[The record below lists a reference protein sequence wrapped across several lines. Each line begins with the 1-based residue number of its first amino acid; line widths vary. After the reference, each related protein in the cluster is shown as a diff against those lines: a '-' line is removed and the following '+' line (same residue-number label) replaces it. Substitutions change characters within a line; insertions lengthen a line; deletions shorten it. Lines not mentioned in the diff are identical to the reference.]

1 MGEHLN
7 MHGSLWIVGLFLLSF
22 VASTL
27 IIRLGVSRLT
37 SDSAGGGVLP
47 ESASR
52 RPFDFRST
60 GFWIGFCETLL
71 TFVLV
76 YHTQFAALA
85 VIVGAKEFVRRDE
98 IKKIPSY
105 YLLGTLVNLSSAVLF
120 ALLAKVL
127 ATP

>member
-1 MGEHLN
+1 VGE
-7 MHGSLWIVGLFLLSF
+7 SLVVSGFLWAIALFILSF

-27 IIRLGVSRLT
+27 IIRLGVGRLT

-47 ESASR
+47 ESKSR
-52 RPFDFRST
+52 HPFDFRST

-98 IKKIPSY
+98 IQKVPSY

-120 ALLAKVL
+120 ALFAKSL
-127 ATP
+127 SSP